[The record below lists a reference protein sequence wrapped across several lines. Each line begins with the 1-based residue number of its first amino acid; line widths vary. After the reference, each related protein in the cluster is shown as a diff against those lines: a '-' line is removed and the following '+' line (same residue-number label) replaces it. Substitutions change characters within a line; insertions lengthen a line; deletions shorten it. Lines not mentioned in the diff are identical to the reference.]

1 MKIER
6 STGTL
11 PGASLAPSPSQTSKV
26 LEPGTAKTGATQVQI
41 SEQVQSL
48 GAPLTSKASSFDAN
62 KVESIRSAI
71 ADGRFEVNAESV
83 TDGLL
88 ATVRDLIR
96 SHARSA

>member
-1 MKIER
+1 MKIDR

-26 LEPGTAKTGATQVQI
+26 VESGAARTGATQVQI

-48 GAPLTSKASSFDAN
+48 GAPLTSKASSFDAK
-62 KVESIRSAI
+62 KVEDIRSAI

-83 TDGLL
+83 ADGLL

-96 SHARSA
+96 TQSRSA